1 MVQTL
6 RENQKR
12 GRPKSGWIEDSMQA
26 TGMSRRAVQLYAEI
40 GEKVAHDVIA
50 QIRRTSLDKL
60 TYLKTLKD
68 LSHADQRAKVEYDLL
83 HGLPKRPRSNLT
95 PLQKAWLDADEDER
109 VDFLSWMGAE

>member
-12 GRPKSGWIEDSMQA
+12 GRPKSGWIEDSMRA

-40 GEKVAHDVIA
+40 GEKVAHDVMD
-50 QIRRTSLDKL
+50 QIKRTSLDKL
-60 TYLKTLKD
+60 TYLKNLKD
-68 LSHADQRAKVEYDLL
+68 LSHEDQRAKIQYDLK
-83 HGLPKRPRSNLT
+83 HGIPKRPKSNLT

-109 VDFLSWMGAE
+109 VDFLRWIGTE